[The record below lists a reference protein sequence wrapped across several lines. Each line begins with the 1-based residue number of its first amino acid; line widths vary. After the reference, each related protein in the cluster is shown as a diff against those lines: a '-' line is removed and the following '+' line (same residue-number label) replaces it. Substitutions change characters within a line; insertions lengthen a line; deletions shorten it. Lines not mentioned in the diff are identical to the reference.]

1 MPETHG
7 RNACAFLFLN
17 LAYFWIGSELQKE
30 YDDDEK
36 MKHTGKMMMK
46 NRHIMLLVECFI
58 SYILSINPFKTELS

>member
-1 MPETHG
+1 MLKYLVPETHG

-46 NRHIMLLVECFI
+46 N
-58 SYILSINPFKTELS
+58 ILCC